1 MSKHSK
7 FMVGGIVVA
16 LATVGVVANRVSAH
30 DDSGEGS
37 GVSAS
42 FSNRSI
48 KGSWGFSGGLAY
60 GVPPGFPQPLPLVAV
75 GRLIFDGVGGCS
87 VENVVNVNGQASRFR
102 SSSCRYAVTPD
113 GMGTA
118 TADFPDAPVPG
129 AVPVAFVIT
138 DHGREIRLINTNFL
152 VASLTA
158 RRQ

>member
-1 MSKHSK
+1 MSKRST
-7 FMVGGIVVA
+7 FMAGGILVA
-16 LATVGVVANRVSAH
+16 LAAVGVVANQVLAQ
-30 DDSGEGS
+30 DDDRGGA

-48 KGSWGFSGGLAY
+48 KGAWGFSGGLAY

-75 GRLIFDGVGGCS
+75 GRLTFDGVSKCS
-87 VENVVNVNGQASRFR
+87 VENVVNVNGQASRFKSR
-102 SSSCRYAVTPD
+102 TCHYSVTPD

-118 TADFPDAPVPG
+118 EADFPDAPVPG
-129 AVPVAFVIT
+129 SVPVAFVIT
-138 DHGREIRLINTNFL
+138 DNGKEIRLINTNFL